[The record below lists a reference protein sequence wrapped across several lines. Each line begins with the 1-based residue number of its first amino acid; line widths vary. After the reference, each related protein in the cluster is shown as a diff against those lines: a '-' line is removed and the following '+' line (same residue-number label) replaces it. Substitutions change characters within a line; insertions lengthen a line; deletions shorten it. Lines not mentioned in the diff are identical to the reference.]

1 MNRVRGVAAILALAF
16 ILTSCSLAQER
27 RPAAN
32 FNLKTAAGQ
41 TVDLSKLRGKVV
53 VVNFW
58 ATWCGPCRA
67 EIPGMIEV
75 YGKYKDKGVEIVG
88 VSLDRGGWSD
98 VNPFVK
104 RLNITYPVVIGT
116 DAMANAYG
124 GIEAIPTTFFVDKQ
138 GNVVMKHVGYMSKED
153 FEKSVRAAM

>member
-1 MNRVRGVAAILALAF
+1 MNRVRAIAALLALS
-16 ILTSCSLAQER
+16 ISLASFAVAQER
-27 RPAAN
+27 KPAAN
-32 FNLKTAAGQ
+32 FSLKTATGQ

-88 VSLDRGGWSD
+88 ISLDRGGWPE

-104 RLNITYPVVIGT
+104 RLNINYPVVIGT
-116 DAMANAYG
+116 DALSDAYG

-138 GNVVMKHVGYMSKED
+138 GNVVKKHVGYMSKED

>member
-1 MNRVRGVAAILALAF
+1 
-16 ILTSCSLAQER
+16 
-27 RPAAN
+27 
-32 FNLKTAAGQ
+32 
-41 TVDLSKLRGKVV
+41 
-53 VVNFW
+53 
-58 ATWCGPCRA
+58 
-67 EIPGMIEV
+67 
-75 YGKYKDKGVEIVG
+75 VEIVG

-116 DAMANAYG
+116 DAMADAYG

-138 GNVVMKHVGYMSKED
+138 GNVVKKHVGYMSKED